1 MARYAN
7 GGAPPPRGGG
17 GAVTRRE
24 MMNSTS
30 GFLPPSA
37 DSEELECEEKLGKLL
52 VSHIGRFDMAV
63 IDVCMYMYVCREHP
77 IFT

>member
-37 DSEELECEEKLGKLL
+37 DSEEPVCEEKLGKLNF
-52 VSHIGRFDMAV
+52 VHIVRFDMADN
-63 IDVCMYMYVCREHP
+63 DVCTCINY
-77 IFT
+77 

>member
-52 VSHIGRFDMAV
+52 VSYI
-63 IDVCMYMYVCREHP
+63 P
-77 IFT
+77 

>member
-37 DSEELECEEKLGKLL
+37 GSEELEYEEKLGKFNL
-52 VSHIGRFDMAV
+52 SHIDGFDMADND
-63 IDVCMYMYVCREHP
+63 ICTCMYVMYM
-77 IFT
+77 

>member
-52 VSHIGRFDMAV
+52 VSQK
-63 IDVCMYMYVCREHP
+63 P
-77 IFT
+77 

>member
-63 IDVCMYMYVCREHP
+63 IDMYVCMH
-77 IFT
+77 T

>member
-37 DSEELECEEKLGKLL
+37 DSEELEYEEKLGKLL
-52 VSHIGRFDMAV
+52 VSHIRSFDIAV
-63 IDVCMYMYVCREHP
+63 IDMYMYV
-77 IFT
+77 

>member
-37 DSEELECEEKLGKLL
+37 DSEEPECEEKLGKLQ
-52 VSHIGRFDMAV
+52 VSHIGPFDIPV
-63 IDVCMYMYVCREHP
+63 IDVCSMHM
-77 IFT
+77 